1 MCYVQF
7 IDHILRGQNIFYETP
22 YTNKY
27 FAAG

>member
-7 IDHILRGQNIFYETP
+7 IDHILRGKIFFDETP

-27 FAAG
+27 FAVS